1 MCGAS
6 YFSCQ
11 MATELTSRPL
21 CHRLIVGV
29 ATADTGAVELP
40 YSDFP
45 WTFQSLSYIYR
56 MVQSSFEKKT
66 FWKLL
71 HLSINT
77 SWRGK

>member
-1 MCGAS
+1 MVIEHLMS
-6 YFSCQ
+6 TVSQ
-11 MATELTSRPL
+11 MV
-21 CHRLIVGV
+21 VGLV
-29 ATADTGAVELP
+29 AVDTGSIELP

-71 HLSINT
+71 QKSFE
-77 SWRGK
+77 SS